1 LETHASTGG
10 IISKLDGKNLIK
22 NLMRTL
28 IASDEIYDVSTG
40 GIIPDLDVENLIE
53 NLMRTLIVL
62 DEIYGEGD

>member
-1 LETHASTGG
+1 
-10 IISKLDGKNLIK
+10 
-22 NLMRTL
+22 MRTL

-62 DEIYGEGD
+62 DEIYGEGDWNCR